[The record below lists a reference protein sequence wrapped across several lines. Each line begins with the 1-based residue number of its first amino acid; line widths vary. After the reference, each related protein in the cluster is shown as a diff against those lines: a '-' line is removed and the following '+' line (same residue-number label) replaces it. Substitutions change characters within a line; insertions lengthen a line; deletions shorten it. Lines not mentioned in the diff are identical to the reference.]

1 MRFCAY
7 AALAAAVLINV
18 GAPARAQQPYPT
30 RPITVAVPFAAGGP
44 TDVMTRILGH
54 HMSQTLGQQIVVEN
68 VTGGGGSIGAARVAK
83 AAPDGY
89 TMVMGNLGTHAAAVG
104 LYKNLSYDPRV
115 DFEPVMLVAST
126 PMVLVVRK
134 TLALDT
140 LKDFTAYAVANPHK
154 LTFGSAGT
162 GSISHLTYL
171 LYTHLTK
178 TEIEHVP
185 YRGLSQSVNDLL
197 SGQIDLMFDQ
207 VVSATPHILSGGVKP
222 PGPRCSSRRERRSPW
237 SSASMPRSTK
247 RCATRPWPSGSPSW
261 ARICRRTPSA
271 RRRRWASWCAAR
283 STNGCRSFS
292 PRASSSTDALSYK
305 ERGAMAE
312 NAGARRQT
320 GTQPCRFSEA
330 LNGVTSHSS
339 RTAVSPT
346 AC

>member
-1 MRFCAY
+1 LNTLKENTMRFSFST
-7 AALAAAVLINV
+7 ALAAAVLIGV
-18 GAPARAQQPYPT
+18 GAAAKAQQPYPT
-30 RPITVAVPFAAGGP
+30 RPITVVVPFAAGGP
-44 TDVMTRILGH
+44 TDVLARILGQ

-68 VTGGGGSIGAARVAK
+68 LTGGGGSIGAARVAK

-134 TLALDT
+134 SLATET
-140 LKDFTAYAVANPHK
+140 LKDFTAYAAAHPHK

-178 TEIEHVP
+178 TEIQHVP

-222 PGPRCSSRRERRSPW
+222 IAVTASRRAAAIPNVP
-237 SSASMPRSTK
+237 SSTEAGLPELQTI
-247 RCATRPWPSGSPSW
+247 AWT
-261 ARICRRTPSA
+261 AL
-271 RRRRWASWCAAR
+271 
-283 STNGCRSFS
+283 FS
-292 PRASSSTDALSYK
+292 PKATPKPIVERVNAALDKAMQDETVAKRLAELGADLPADA
-305 ERGAMAE
+305 ERKPQALGNLVRTEIDKWVPLIQA
-312 NAGARRQT
+312 AGVV
-320 GTQPCRFSEA
+320 G
-330 LNGVTSHSS
+330 N
-339 RTAVSPT
+339 
-346 AC
+346 